1 MKILIKILR
10 TIAAFICAAAVLLT
24 NTMLN
29 ELVYHSLEKV
39 NRVMANSFAA
49 IIGIAF
55 FLLGFY
61 LCSKIEGKLVRD
73 YGISW
78 NKKEPLKILH
88 GLEIGVFAIVLAVAP
103 LYLLQVYKLTSGTGT
118 RIDILIQL
126 ITFISVGFTEEYLCR
141 GFIQHHLLRFGPYT
155 ALIVTSIIFGLLHF
169 SNPGVTVFAIIN
181 IILAGCFMGSVMYA
195 FNSIHAAVGVHI
207 TWNWVQ
213 GAVFGIPVSG
223 TDVSGYFST
232 VVTNGNQIVTGGK
245 FGVEGSIA
253 CTIVTLILTL
263 VFLRM
268 AYKNGNIAKFKT
280 EISSKN

>member
-1 MKILIKILR
+1 MSKTLK
-10 TIAAFICAAAVLLT
+10 TAAAFICAVAFLITSTTV
-24 NTMLN
+24 N
-29 ELVYHSLEKV
+29 ELVYHGLEKV
-39 NRVMANSFAA
+39 NRVMANSLATAA
-49 IIGIAF
+49 EIAF
-55 FLLGFY
+55 FLLGLY
-61 LCSKIEGKLVRD
+61 LCSKIEGKIVRD

-78 NKKEPLKILH
+78 NKNEPRNIVS
-88 GLEIGVFAIVLAVAP
+88 GLGIGVLALGLAVAP
-103 LYLLQVYKLTSGTGT
+103 LYLTKVYELTSGTGT
-118 RIDILIQL
+118 RIGILNQL
-126 ITFISVGFTEEYLCR
+126 ILFIAVGFTEEYLCR
-141 GFIQHHLLRFGPYT
+141 GFIQHHLLRFGPYM

-253 CTIVTLILTL
+253 CTIVTLILTF

-268 AYKNGNIAKFKT
+268 ADKNENIAKFKT

>member
-1 MKILIKILR
+1 MKILIKTLR
-10 TIAAFICAAAVLLT
+10 TIVAFIFAAAFLIVST
-24 NTMLN
+24 TVN
-29 ELVYHSLEKV
+29 ELVYHGLEKV
-39 NRVMANSFAA
+39 NRVMANSLAT
-49 IIGIAF
+49 IIEISF
-55 FLLGFY
+55 FLLGLY
-61 LCSKIEGKLVRD
+61 LCSKIEGKIVRD

-78 NKKEPLKILH
+78 NKKEPLKIIH
-88 GLEIGVFAIVLAVAP
+88 GLEIGIFAIVLSVTP
-103 LYLLQVYKLTSGTGT
+103 LYLLKVYELTNGTGT
-118 RIDILIQL
+118 WMSILNQL
-126 ITFISVGFTEEYLCR
+126 ILFIAVGFTEEYLCR

-155 ALIVTSIIFGLLHF
+155 ALIVSSIIFGLLHF

-245 FGVEGSIA
+245 FGVEASIA
-253 CTIVTLILTL
+253 STIVTLILTL

-268 AYKNGNIAKFKT
+268 ADKNGNIAKFKT

>member
-1 MKILIKILR
+1 MTKTLK
-10 TIAAFICAAAVLLT
+10 TIAAFICAVAFLITSTTV
-24 NTMLN
+24 N
-29 ELVYHSLEKV
+29 ELVYHGLEKV
-39 NRVMANSFAA
+39 NRVMANSLAT
-49 IIGIAF
+49 IIEIAF
-55 FLLGFY
+55 FLLGLY
-61 LCSKIEGKLVRD
+61 LCSKIEGKIVRD

-78 NKKEPLKILH
+78 NKKEPRNIVS
-88 GLEIGVFAIVLAVAP
+88 GLGIGVLALGLAVAP
-103 LYLLQVYKLTSGTGT
+103 LYISKVYELTSGTGT
-118 RIDILIQL
+118 RIAILNQL
-126 ITFISVGFTEEYLCR
+126 IMFTAVGFTEEYLCR
-141 GFIQHHLLRFGPYT
+141 GFIQHHLLRFGPYM
-155 ALIVTSIIFGLLHF
+155 ALIVTSIVFGLLHF

-181 IILAGCFMGSVMYA
+181 IILAGCFIGSVMYA

-232 VVTNGNQIVTGGK
+232 VVANGNQIVTGGK

-268 AYKNGNIAKFKT
+268 ADKNGNIAKFKN
-280 EISSKN
+280 KK

>member
-1 MKILIKILR
+1 MSKTLR
-10 TIAAFICAAAVLLT
+10 TVAAFICAVAFLITSTTV
-24 NTMLN
+24 N
-29 ELVYHSLEKV
+29 ELVYHGLEKV
-39 NRVMANSFAA
+39 NRVMANSLATAA
-49 IIGIAF
+49 EIAF
-55 FLLGFY
+55 FLLGLY
-61 LCSKIEGKLVRD
+61 LCSKIEGKIVRD
-73 YGISW
+73 YGINW
-78 NKKEPLKILH
+78 NKNEPRNIVS
-88 GLEIGVFAIVLAVAP
+88 GLGIGVLALGLAVAP
-103 LYLLQVYKLTSGTGT
+103 LYLLKVYELTSGTGT
-118 RIDILIQL
+118 RIAILNQL
-126 ITFISVGFTEEYLCR
+126 ILFIAVGFTEEYLCR

-232 VVTNGNQIVTGGK
+232 VVANGNQIVTGGK

-268 AYKNGNIAKFKT
+268 ADKNGNIAKFKN
-280 EISSKN
+280 KK